1 MQIRIHLPNNYELFW
16 GSTCMQLY
24 KVFWRQPETLFFYV
38 PFKKGEDTHLI
49 NCIVQSVYLGNGLEI
64 LPL

>member
-1 MQIRIHLPNNYELFW
+1 MNYL
-16 GSTCMQLY
+16 GG
-24 KVFWRQPETLFFYV
+24 QPVCNGIKCSGDNLRLFFYV

-49 NCIVQSVYLGNGLEI
+49 NCIVQSVYLGNGPEI